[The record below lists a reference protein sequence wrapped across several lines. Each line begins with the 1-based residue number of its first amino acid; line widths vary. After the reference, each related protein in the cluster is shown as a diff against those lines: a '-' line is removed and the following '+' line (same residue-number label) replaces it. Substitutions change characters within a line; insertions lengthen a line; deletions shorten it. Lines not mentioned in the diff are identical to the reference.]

1 MIEEVRFAADSA
13 LEGAGFEPSVP
24 RETERLLDGRS
35 CWPPRA
41 IESRRAIEGGPSYAT
56 HPVENR
62 REGLCSNYFRRT
74 RALAL
79 PTAAHDLAVQ
89 FTLLAASGMIG
100 NQRLEHSAEPRG
112 KSFGSDTLGGNA
124 GALA

>member
-1 MIEEVRFAADSA
+1 MKPFAPAILAEDRPECPRTCREMRAKKMRPLMRTRPGPTVVRES
-13 LEGAGFEPSVP
+13 PSGEHP
-24 RETERLLDGRS
+24 GTPAQQLLPGTR
-35 CWPPRA
+35 
-41 IESRRAIEGGPSYAT
+41 
-56 HPVENR
+56 
-62 REGLCSNYFRRT
+62 F

-79 PTAAHDLAVQ
+79 PTAARDSAAH

>member
-1 MIEEVRFAADSA
+1 
-13 LEGAGFEPSVP
+13 
-24 RETERLLDGRS
+24 
-35 CWPPRA
+35 
-41 IESRRAIEGGPSYAT
+41 
-56 HPVENR
+56 
-62 REGLCSNYFRRT
+62 
-74 RALAL
+74 
-79 PTAAHDLAVQ
+79 LAVQ